1 MLLIDVHCCHLY
13 RHLYC
18 RLFYLHLLYHHLLYR
33 YLNNTNNQSTRPSLD
48 LRFLRLRGAGVS
60 GLRHLVH
67 FVESDMEFCRSV
79 LEEYKSFPFCVAGL
93 NVSHCLF
100 YHLQLYD
107 RKSVPPYGSLQASS
121 NTFRIK
127 EGEDRIDLVYFIEM
141 IEKQGIDKTLSRL
154 YSVAFRAVIE
164 NWYEMRANSQNS
176 SELDVLMFNSKVLPN
191 GWKATEL
198 LLLEENVFI

>member
-1 MLLIDVHCCHLY
+1 
-13 RHLYC
+13 
-18 RLFYLHLLYHHLLYR
+18 
-33 YLNNTNNQSTRPSLD
+33 
-48 LRFLRLRGAGVS
+48 
-60 GLRHLVH
+60 
-67 FVESDMEFCRSV
+67 MEFCRSV

-176 SELDVLMFNSKVLPN
+176 SELDVSMFNGKVLPN